1 MVEIVVPG
9 YLFDRD
15 PSDESGA
22 ILMSDGH
29 YETAAR
35 AQAQQQ
41 PSSEPCHVS
50 LAQQTRLDQNSL

>member
-1 MVEIVVPG
+1 MAEIVVPG

-15 PSDESGA
+15 PSDESMA
-22 ILMSDGH
+22 VLMSDGH

-41 PSSEPCHVS
+41 PSSEPGQVS
-50 LAQQTRLDQNSL
+50 LVQQTRLDQNTL